1 MESSVKADVEPEAWP
16 QPAAPPDSESQRST
30 PPEAP
35 SNNEIAIDDVR

>member
-1 MESSVKADVEPEAWP
+1 MEPSVKADVEPEAWS
-16 QPAAPPDSESQRST
+16 QPDVPPDSESHRST

>member
-1 MESSVKADVEPEAWP
+1 MEPSVKADVEPEAGP
-16 QPAAPPDSESQRST
+16 QPDVPPDSESHRST